1 MLFRMKASRIF
12 AAGAFALG
20 VVVAGCV
27 TGWQDAPNTLYVSPD
42 AGTVR
47 DGSRRH
53 PFGSPCEAQQ
63 ALRGMLAT
71 NRAPWT
77 VEIAAGDYPV
87 AEPLVFTPADSGS
100 PDAPVT
106 WKGPADGVARVSG
119 ARTLTGWRMRA
130 DGRWEADVPVGSDGK
145 RLWFE
150 QLFVNGVRAQRARHP
165 NTGFLVPAAV
175 EQSVVTNG
183 TTKAVYAVAELT
195 AKTNDLAV
203 LTGTDP
209 AAWKWAHLVVHHNWD
224 STRRIVAGFDA
235 ATGTLRTQGE
245 PWKRWNPWRPNS
257 LYYVENVP
265 AALDAQGEWLY
276 DGEAGK
282 IVYIPRTGETPE
294 TAKVHVPVPGLKQLV
309 VFAGEPAKDKFV
321 HDLVFENL
329 SFAFTDS
336 PRRPQYLRGT
346 GLPKEVTGDVDAPGP
361 SQWPPNQASAHTE
374 AAILAD
380 GAHRVTF
387 NNCAVAHTG
396 EYGLWLREGC
406 VSNRIARCA
415 LEDLGAG
422 GVRIG
427 LPGATQKVGKGERV
441 TRLSNGR
448 GTGYNAVDNC
458 IISHG
463 GRVHAPGVAVWIGAS
478 PFNAV
483 THCEISDFYYTGVSI
498 GWVWGYAGSM
508 AQGNTLAFCRIRK
521 IGQKALGD
529 MGGLYALGT
538 SFGTC
543 VSNNVIHA
551 VDSYTYGGWGLYPD
565 EGSEGI
571 VLENN
576 LVYDTKDASFHQH
589 YGRDNVLRNNILAF
603 SREGQVAVT
612 RAEPHRS
619 LTAERNVIL
628 WDRGETFTKYNG
640 TKSEKAKIDWKGNF
654 WWKTSGE
661 PVTFNG
667 KTFAEWQAK
676 GNDADGLVADP
687 CFANPGK
694 RDFRLPAD
702 SPVVKAGFVP
712 FDPSQAGVY
721 GDSAWVRR
729 ADATCPEF
737 AEPR

>member
-1 MLFRMKASRIF
+1 MKANRIF
-12 AAGAFALG
+12 AAGAFALA
-20 VVVAGCV
+20 VVVAGCGTWPV
-27 TGWQDAPNTLYVSPD
+27 RWSNTLYVSPD

-53 PFGSPCEAQQ
+53 PFGSPREAQQ
-63 ALRGMLAT
+63 ALRGLLAT

-77 VEIAAGDYPV
+77 VEVAAGDYPV
-87 AEPLVFTPADSGS
+87 TEPLVFTPADSGT
-100 PDAPVT
+100 PDAPVV

-119 ARTLTGWRMRA
+119 ARELKGWRVRA
-130 DGRWEADVPVGSDGK
+130 DGRWEADVPTGPDGR

-150 QLFVNGVRAQRARHP
+150 QLFVNGVRAPRARLP
-165 NTGFLVPAAV
+165 NAGFLVPAAV
-175 EQSVVTNG
+175 AQTVVTNAA
-183 TTKAVYAVAELT
+183 TKAVHAVAELT
-195 AKTNDLAV
+195 AKPGELAS
-203 LTGTDP
+203 LAGTDP

-235 ATGTLRTQGE
+235 AAGTLRTQGE
-245 PWKRWNPWRPNS
+245 PWKPWNPWRANS

-265 AALDAQGEWLY
+265 AALDAPGEWLY
-276 DGEAGK
+276 DGVAGK
-282 IVYIPRTGETPE
+282 VVYIPREGESPE

-309 VFAGEPAKDKFV
+309 VFAGRPAQSAFV

-329 SFAFTDS
+329 AFAFTDS
-336 PRRPQYLRGT
+336 PRRAKYLRGAA
-346 GLPKEVTGDVDAPGP
+346 LPKEVTGDLEAPGP

-374 AAILAD
+374 AAIVAD
-380 GAHRVTF
+380 GAHRVVF
-387 NNCAVAHTG
+387 RGCELAHTG

-406 VSNRIARCA
+406 VSNRIERCA

-422 GVRIG
+422 GIRIG
-427 LPGATQKVGKGERV
+427 LPQATQKVGKGERV
-441 TRLSNGR
+441 TGLANGR
-448 GTGYNAVDNC
+448 GTGYNVVDNC
-458 IISHG
+458 IVSHG

-498 GWVWGYAGSM
+498 GWVWGYSGSM

-529 MGGLYALGT
+529 MGGLYTLGT
-538 SFGTC
+538 SYGTRIA
-543 VSNNVIHA
+543 NNVIHD

-589 YGRDNVLRNNILAF
+589 YGKDNVLRNNILAF

-612 RAEPHRS
+612 RPEPHRS
-619 LTAERNVIL
+619 LIAERNLIL

-640 TKSEKAKIDWKGNF
+640 TKSEKAKIEWKGNV

-667 KTFAEWQAK
+667 KTFAQWQAK
-676 GNDADGLVADP
+676 GNDAGGLVADP
-687 CFANPGK
+687 LFADPAK
-694 RDFRLPAD
+694 RDFRLKPGSPA
-702 SPVVKAGFVP
+702 VKAGFVP
-712 FDPSQAGVY
+712 FDISAAGVY
-721 GDSAWVRR
+721 GDPAWVRR
-729 ADATCPEF
+729 ADGTCPEF
-737 AEPR
+737 AERR

>member
-1 MLFRMKASRIF
+1 MWTKRIL
-12 AAGAFALG
+12 ALG
-20 VVVAGCV
+20 AAAAVLAGCL
-27 TGWQDAPNTLYVSPD
+27 TEMADAPNTLYVSPD
-42 AGTVR
+42 AGAVR
-47 DGSRRH
+47 DGSRRR
-53 PFGSPCEAQQ
+53 PFATPQEAQR
-63 ALRGMLAT
+63 ALRGILAT

-77 VEIAAGDYPV
+77 VELAAGDYPV
-87 AEPLVFTPADSGS
+87 TEPLVFTPADSGT
-100 PDAPVT
+100 PDATVT
-106 WKGPADGVARVSG
+106 WKGPAQGVARIAG
-119 ARTLTGWRMRA
+119 ARTLKGWRVRP
-130 DGRWEADVPVGSDGK
+130 DGRWETDVPTGADGK

-150 QLFVNGVRAQRARHP
+150 QLFVNGVRAPRARHP
-165 NTGFLVPAAV
+165 NAGFLTPA
-175 EQSVVTNG
+175 SVKETVVSNAAG
-183 TTKAVYAVAELT
+183 KALYAVHGLA
-195 AKTNDLAV
+195 ARPGDLAA
-203 LTGTDP
+203 LAGTAP
-209 AAWKWAHLVVHHNWD
+209 SAWKWAHLVVHHNWD
-224 STRRIVAGFDA
+224 STRRIVAGFDV
-235 ATGTLRTQGE
+235 GTETFRTQGE
-245 PWKRWNPWRPNS
+245 PWKKWNPWRTNS

-265 AALDAQGEWLY
+265 AALDAPGEWLY

-282 IVYIPRTGETPE
+282 VVYIPRAGERPE
-294 TAKVHVPVPGLKQLV
+294 TADVRFPVPGLKQLV
-309 VFAGEPAKDKFV
+309 VFAGEPAKAAFV

-329 SFAFTDS
+329 AFAFTDS
-336 PRRPQYLRGT
+336 PRRPQFLRGAA
-346 GLPKEVTGDVDAPGP
+346 LPKAVTGDVGAPGP

-374 AAILAD
+374 AAIVAD
-380 GAHRVTF
+380 GAHRVAF
-387 NNCAVAHTG
+387 RDCALAHTG

-406 VSNRIARCA
+406 VSNRLERCA

-422 GVRIG
+422 GIRIG
-427 LPGATQKVGKGERV
+427 TPGATQKVGKGERV
-441 TRLSNGR
+441 TRLANGR
-448 GTGYNAVDNC
+448 GTGYNVVDNC
-458 IISHG
+458 IVSHG
-463 GRVHAPGVAVWIGAS
+463 GRVHAPGVAVWIGSS
-478 PFNAV
+478 PFNSV

-498 GWVWGYAGSM
+498 GWVWGYSGSM

-529 MGGLYALGT
+529 MGGLYTLGT

-661 PVTFNG
+661 AVTFNG
-667 KTFAEWQAK
+667 KTFAQWQAK

-687 CFANPGK
+687 RFADPAT

-702 SPVVKAGFVP
+702 SPVVKAGFMP
-712 FDPSQAGVY
+712 FAPSAAGVY
-721 GDSAWVRR
+721 GDAAWVRR
-729 ADATCPEF
+729 ADDTCPEF
-737 AEPR
+737 AERR